1 VDCGTILILV
11 LTMNDPHA
19 GVRNI
24 SDTARWMAYFR
35 AMESRRP
42 DALFKDPHAEALAGE
57 RGFQIAKILSQA
69 NKQEWAWITR
79 TYLFDSF
86 ISRLLQDGADMV
98 VNLAAGL
105 DARPYR
111 MGLPSTVQ
119 WVEVDFAE
127 IISYK
132 EKILA
137 GNTPRCR
144 LERVALDLS
153 DAQARRALFSDLDA
167 RARKIAV
174 VSEGLLVY
182 FAPTDVA
189 TLARDLARGS
199 HFQNSIIDLSSTIQL
214 IILQRTLGP
223 LLSEADA
230 AFKFGPPEG
239 VDFFKPFGWDPME
252 VQGML
257 KTAAELKRAPEEFL
271 PLLPDPDPV
280 PPTFPWTGV
289 CLLQKQNNRW
299 HTQW

>member
-1 VDCGTILILV
+1 VSCGTIPISV
-11 LTMNDPHA
+11 LPMNDPHA
-19 GVRNI
+19 GFRNI
-24 SDTARWMAYFR
+24 SDTARWMACFR

-42 DALFKDPHAEALAGE
+42 DALFSDPYAEALAGE
-57 RGFQIAKILSQA
+57 RGFQIAKILSQG
-69 NKQEWAWITR
+69 NKQEWAWVTR

-86 ISRLLQDGADMV
+86 ISRLLHDGADMV
-98 VNLAAGL
+98 LNLAAGL

-111 MGLPSTVQ
+111 MELPSTLQ

-137 GNTPRCR
+137 TNTPRCT

-153 DAQARRALFSDLDA
+153 DVEARRAFFSDLDA
-167 RARKIAV
+167 RARNIAV
-174 VSEGLLVY
+174 VSEGLLAY
-182 FAPTDVA
+182 FTPTDVA
-189 TLARDLARGS
+189 ALARDLARGS
-199 HFQNSIIDLSSTIQL
+199 NFQHWIVDLSSTIQL

-239 VDFFKPFGWDPME
+239 VDFFKPFGWEPRE

-257 KTAAELKRAPEEFL
+257 KTAAELNRAPKEFL
-271 PLLPDPDPV
+271 SLLPDPHPI

-289 CLLQKQNNRW
+289 CLLRKQK
-299 HTQW
+299 